1 MEEEGAREGTREGT
15 SSCVPSVALPVSML
29 LPSSQVPGTVSG
41 LFLCYDDTTH
51 SAAAFDSNFCSKMK
65 EHFSGLWSVRAAP
78 TSSWCYL
85 RLTRGSR
92 SRMWNRQSRYL
103 TEILS
108 DLCKHSSF
116 QGKSGQQAGRK
127 PPPYP
132 KKIYEYLNDHII
144 GQEPAKKALAVAVY
158 NHYKRIYHNIPVNK
172 KMDKVGKSENFLFSL
187 VIKKTKFQ
195 GPAEMAEQTGGRS
208 LPTHRWESSPLPPLA
223 CRDVYCIIT
232 LPCWS
237 DTYII
242 CGNYCCQ
249 KYTPLTCDLITEKS
263 TDSWSVPTLTWER
276 AKRLTC
282 AHPPKPSHCPFENL
296 VLHSIQAQLWT
307 EIRSNHIKY
316 PKHKNWRKKQPNNLL
331 S

>member
-1 MEEEGAREGTREGT
+1 
-15 SSCVPSVALPVSML
+15 ML

-92 SRMWNRQSRYL
+92 SRMWNRQSRYLYIL

-172 KMDKVGKSENFLFSL
+172 KMDKVGKSENLSHVLSLRSMSAETLVAPLLPLGAGHLFS
-187 VIKKTKFQ
+187 F
-195 GPAEMAEQTGGRS
+195 
-208 LPTHRWESSPLPPLA
+208 
-223 CRDVYCIIT
+223 IT
-232 LPCWS
+232 C
-237 DTYII
+237 
-242 CGNYCCQ
+242 N
-249 KYTPLTCDLITEKS
+249 
-263 TDSWSVPTLTWER
+263 
-276 AKRLTC
+276 
-282 AHPPKPSHCPFENL
+282 
-296 VLHSIQAQLWT
+296 
-307 EIRSNHIKY
+307 IRTSCFFAGQCNFF
-316 PKHKNWRKKQPNNLL
+316 NFVQM
-331 S
+331 